1 MFMAEEKKE
10 LMILLPLG
18 SANPRTVS
26 EVAKAGGIVVLQ
38 LEKNDEKALGSVAEL
53 AEKVREPF
61 GLSLS
66 RVGAIAG
73 IPLPCNVTKIIL
85 PFGTEPPAD
94 NSIGIIHSVC
104 TTREAMQ
111 SIEHKVLAI
120 AIRQCG
126 DVQQGAGE
134 RIFDIFRNTI
144 EPATKAGVRV
154 YVQGNMGV
162 HTAAA
167 FLALGADGIIF
178 EESISGFP
186 ECAFLSAEHADT
198 VLAEELAGRYRSLTG
213 LIAAVHQAAHGHIR
227 QAKHRRVID
236 FGERGGSAETGIVT
250 GGEPGASISLWERQ
264 TMEMLRRE
272 KNLSKYTLRFA
283 DEICDP
289 FFAAFVSLMAAS
301 VAARGIRIEISA
313 GKPGPEERGTL
324 REMILPAEN
333 ILAGLDDIPPVVPAS
348 HSVDIA
354 VVGMDCIYAGAS
366 CVDEYW
372 MNILSGRDC
381 VGEVPAS
388 HWDKEALF
396 RSETTDTDYSRSKW
410 GGFISP
416 TEFDPIEFGIIP
428 QSLFM
433 TEPSHLLSLLVAKRA
448 LSDAGY
454 DDPAKCDLEN
464 TSVFFGG
471 NSTSN
476 PLASRLNAR
485 FRVKQASHRK
495 MPEELEGAFP
505 KANEYSFTGILSNL
519 LTGRIANRLN
529 LGGRNYTVDAACA
542 SSLASLDVACQE
554 LSTWRADMVVYGGAD
569 LTNTYGPYLMF
580 SSLGVLSPKGYCS
593 PFDAEADG
601 IVMGEGVGAVI
612 LKRLEDAERDG
623 NKIYA
628 VIKGIG
634 GSSDGRNLGLTAPSR
649 KGEGR
654 AIERAYR
661 SAGMLPS
668 EVGMIEAHGT
678 GTVVGD
684 RVELATLTDMML
696 DAGALPGQTFIGSVK
711 SQIGHTKCAA
721 GVGALIRA
729 ALSVHHGVI
738 PPTIHLDKPNAYHDS
753 ATSPFVFHRRA
764 GVWSAP
770 RRVAGIS
777 AFGFGGTNFH
787 AVIENYAKN
796 RPEATSCSVWPA
808 ELFVFRGDT
817 LEEAKSLMLKVKRLL
832 APGGAIRMADL
843 AYTLAT
849 LSDREVQVS
858 IVASGA
864 GGLLAKIDAVLE
876 GRSEIRIWYRNVR
889 HGGVAF
895 LFPGQGSQRVDM
907 ARDLFVAF
915 PPMRRLLDRYAEY
928 TRILF
933 PETAFDHEGRA
944 SQQRAIIDTMNAQPL
959 LGIVDLAIAGYLRF
973 LGITPDAV
981 AGHSYGELPALCFA
995 GAMTPDQLVALS
1007 RARAEAIH
1015 NALGEDRGRMAVV
1028 LAGER
1033 ELAYLL
1039 EGETAVWA
1047 VNYNSPGQTVLSGT
1061 SIGIESIIKK
1071 AAERNILC
1079 RAIEVD
1085 CAFHSPLV
1093 AGATK
1098 EYTAALSGVEFRAPD
1113 IPVWSDITAATY
1125 PEEADAIRQ
1134 LLSDHLTSPLHF
1146 EQQISNMYAS
1156 GIRVFIEAGPGRVLI
1171 GLVDSILGD
1180 KVSTIQTE
1188 NKTGDGITSLLRAL
1202 GQYLSLGKSF
1212 HIEKLFD
1219 GRGAVRL
1226 DLDKPDRYAPS
1237 PTGWLIDGS
1246 GVYPASGNKISK

>member
-1 MFMAEEKKE
+1 MEKKE
-10 LMILLPLG
+10 LIILFSSE
-18 SANPRTVS
+18 SASPRSVS
-26 EVAKAGGIVVLQ
+26 EVTKAGGI
-38 LEKNDEKALGSVAEL
+38 A
-53 AEKVREPF
+53 F
-61 GLSLS
+61 
-66 RVGAIAG
+66 
-73 IPLPCNVTKIIL
+73 LPDSTVNIIL
-85 PFGTEPPAD
+85 PFGSEPPAGC
-94 NSIGIIHSVC
+94 SAEIIYRVC
-104 TTREAMQ
+104 TTQEAMQ
-111 SIEHKVLAI
+111 AVAQKVPAI
-120 AIRQCG
+120 AIRESDITRQET
-126 DVQQGAGE
+126 GE
-134 RIFDIFRNTI
+134 RMFDIFRRVV
-144 EPATKAGVRV
+144 EPATASGVRI
-154 YVQGNMGV
+154 YVQGNVGV
-162 HTAAA
+162 HAAAA

-178 EESISGFP
+178 EESIACFP
-186 ECAFLSAEHADT
+186 ECAPSSTENTDT
-198 VLAEELAGRYRSLTG
+198 ALAEELAGRYRNLRG
-213 LIAAVHQAAHGHIR
+213 LIAAVREAAHGHNR
-227 QAKHRRVID
+227 QAKRGQVID
-236 FGERGGSAETGIVT
+236 LGEPEESSVAAGIVT
-250 GGEPGASISLWERQ
+250 GGELRAPVSLWERQ
-264 TMEMLRRE
+264 IMEMLRRE
-272 KNLSKYTLRFA
+272 KNLSKYTLRVA
-283 DEICDP
+283 DENCDP
-289 FFAAFVSLMAAS
+289 FFAAFVSVMAAS
-301 VAARGIRIEISA
+301 VAAKGIRVEISA
-313 GKPGPEERGTL
+313 GKPGLEEREAL
-324 REMILPAEN
+324 RKLLPQTKH
-333 ILAGLDDIPPVVPAS
+333 ILAGLPDIPPIVPAP

-354 VVGMDCIYAGAS
+354 VVGMDCVYPGAAN
-366 CVDEYW
+366 VDQYW

-396 RSETTDTDYSRSKW
+396 RSETTDTDYSNSKW

-416 TEFDPIEFGIIP
+416 TEFDPVEFGIIP

-448 LSDAGY
+448 LKDAGY
-454 DDPAKCDLEN
+454 DDPVKCDLEN

-485 FRVKQASHRK
+485 FRVKQADPHK
-495 MPEELEGAFP
+495 TQEGLKEAFP

-580 SSLGVLSPKGYCS
+580 SSVGVLSPKGYCS
-593 PFDAEADG
+593 PFDADADG

-668 EVGMIEAHGT
+668 EAGMIEAHGT

-684 RVELATLTDMML
+684 RVELATLTDLML

-721 GVGALIRA
+721 GVGALIRT
-729 ALSVHHGVI
+729 ALSVYHGVI
-738 PPTIHLDKPNAYHDS
+738 PPTLHLEKPNAYHDR

-764 GVWSAP
+764 GVWNTP

-787 AVIENYAKN
+787 AVMENYGQN
-796 RPEATSCSVWPA
+796 TPEAASCSVWPA
-808 ELFVFRGDT
+808 ELFVFRGET
-817 LEEAKSLMLKVKRLL
+817 LEEAKLLVRKVKRLL
-832 APGGAIRMADL
+832 ASGGTIRMSDL

-849 LSDREVQVS
+849 LSDGEVQVS

-864 GGLLAKIDAVLE
+864 EGLLAKMDAVLE
-876 GRSEIRIWYRNVR
+876 GRSEIRIWYRKVR
-889 HGGVAF
+889 EGGVAF

-915 PPMRRLLDRYAEY
+915 PPMRRLLDRHSEY
-928 TRILF
+928 TRVLF
-933 PETAFDHEGRA
+933 PETAFDNKSVTAQERA
-944 SQQRAIIDTMNAQPL
+944 MIDTTNAQPV
-959 LGIVDLAIAGYLRF
+959 LGIVDLAIADYLRF

-995 GAMTPDQLVALS
+995 GTMTPDELVALS
-1007 RARAEAIH
+1007 RARAEAIQG
-1015 NALGEDRGRMAVV
+1015 ALGDDRGKMAVV
-1028 LAGER
+1028 LAGESKVNS
-1033 ELAYLL
+1033 LL
-1039 EGETAVWA
+1039 EGETDVWA
-1047 VNYNSPGQTVLSGT
+1047 VNYNSPGQTALSGT
-1061 SIGIESIIKK
+1061 SSGIGSIIKK

-1093 AGATK
+1093 AGSEKEFAAT
-1098 EYTAALSGVEFRAPD
+1098 LSEVEFRVPE
-1113 IPVWSDITAATY
+1113 ITVWTATTAEPY
-1125 PEEADAIRQ
+1125 PLESGAIRDI
-1134 LLSDHLTSPLHF
+1134 LSYHLNRPLHF
-1146 EQQISNMYAS
+1146 GRQIENMYAS
-1156 GIRVFIEAGPGRVLI
+1156 GIRVFIETGPGRVLT
-1171 GLVDSILGD
+1171 GLVDSILGERA
-1180 KVSTIQTE
+1180 TAIQTE
-1188 NKTGDGITSLLRAL
+1188 NQTGDGITTILRAL

-1219 GRGAVRL
+1219 GRGTVRL
-1226 DLDKPDRYAPS
+1226 DLDNPDLYRPS

-1246 GVYPASGNKISK
+1246 GVYPANGNKIAE